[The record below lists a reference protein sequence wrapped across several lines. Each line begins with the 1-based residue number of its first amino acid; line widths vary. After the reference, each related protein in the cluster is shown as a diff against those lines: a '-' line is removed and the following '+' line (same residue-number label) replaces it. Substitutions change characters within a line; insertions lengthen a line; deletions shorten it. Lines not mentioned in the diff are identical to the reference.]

1 MNKIILFFIL
11 IAVAI
16 GSVGFWYYQKNF
28 YSKESVKLEILGP
41 ETTEMAEEI
50 EYIVK
55 YKNNG
60 NIRVENPLLIFEYP
74 KGSII
79 ENENQLRQTFGE
91 KELGNAIYPG
101 EEKIFKFKARLM
113 GKENETKTA
122 KAWLSYRPKNLK
134 AKYESETSFT
144 TQITKVP
151 LTFEF
156 DLPTKIEANKEIKF
170 RLNYFSI
177 SEYPLSDLTIKIEY
191 PNDFEFIESSP
202 KALENIEWN
211 INSLNKT
218 QGGRIEILGKLF
230 GNTGEQKLFKAKLGI
245 WENGEFTLLKQI
257 FKGVEIIEPSIFV
270 SQQINNN
277 PEYVANLGDLL
288 HYEIFFKNIGEKA
301 LTNLFLV
308 AKLEGKA
315 YDFQSI
321 KAPYGDFNTGDNS
334 IIFDWK
340 KIPELR
346 FLDGYEEGVVEFWIN
361 LKSEIDVENSKN
373 RNLCVKNKIYL
384 SEQYEFITKINT
396 RIGTKQTAF
405 YEDEVFGNTGAIPP
419 KINEPTTYT
428 VMWNLKNYY
437 NDIKNAKIKAIL
449 PPTVELTG
457 KIFPEEQET
466 KLAFD
471 SLSREIVWEIGE
483 LSAGQGILQELDSPN
498 IAFQIKF
505 IPDSSQTG
513 QIAEL
518 ISATEFSAEDIFTGQ
533 ILSASNPAISSDLP
547 DDETIS
553 EKQGII
559 EE

>member
-1 MNKIILFFIL
+1 MNKIILFFIM
-11 IAVAI
+11 IAVII
-16 GSVGFWYYQKNF
+16 GSIGFWYYQKNF
-28 YSKESVKLEILGP
+28 YSKESIKLEILGP
-41 ETTEMAEEI
+41 ETAETTEEI

-60 NIRVENPLLIFEYP
+60 NIRVEEPILIFEYP
-74 KGSII
+74 NGSIL
-79 ENENQLRQTFGE
+79 ENNAELRQTIEE
-91 KELGNAIYPG
+91 KELGSAIYPG

-113 GKENETKTA
+113 GRENEPKTA

-144 TQITKVP
+144 TQISKVP

-156 DLPTKIEANKEIKF
+156 DLPTKIEANKEIEF

-191 PNDFEFIESSP
+191 PNDFEFIESNP
-202 KALENIEWN
+202 QALENIEWN

-230 GNTGEQKLFKAKLGI
+230 GNTGEQKLFKAELGI
-245 WENGEFTLLKQI
+245 WKNGEFILLKQI

-270 SQQINNN
+270 SQQINGN
-277 PEYVANLGDLL
+277 PEYVANLGELL

-308 AKLEGKA
+308 AKLEGNA
-315 YDFQSI
+315 YDFNSI
-321 KAPYGDFNTGDNS
+321 KAPYADFNTGDNS

-340 KIPELR
+340 KIPELQ
-346 FLDGYEEGVVEFWIN
+346 FLDGFEEGVVEFWIN
-361 LKSEIDVENSKN
+361 LKPEMDIQNSKN
-373 RNLCVKNKIYL
+373 KNLSIKNKVYL
-384 SEQYEFITKINT
+384 SQQYEFATKINT
-396 RIGTKQTAF
+396 KLETKQSVF
-405 YEDEVFGNTGAIPP
+405 YEDEVFGNTGPVPP
-419 KINEPTTYT
+419 KIGEATTYT

-437 NDIKNAKIKAIL
+437 NDVKNAKIKAVL
-449 PPTVELTG
+449 PLTVELTG

-466 KLAFD
+466 KFAFD
-471 SLSREIVWEIGE
+471 PLSREIVWEIGD
-483 LSAGQGILQELDSPN
+483 LIAGQGILQELDSPN

-505 IPDSSQTG
+505 IPDSEQAEQT
-513 QIAEL
+513 AEL
-518 ISATEFSAEDIFTGQ
+518 MSATEFSAEDIFTGQ
-533 ILSASNPAISSDLP
+533 ILTVNSEAINTDLP

-553 EKQGII
+553 HEQGII
-559 EE
+559 E

>member
-1 MNKIILFFIL
+1 M
-11 IAVAI
+11 IAVVI
-16 GSVGFWYYQKNF
+16 GSIGFWYYQKNF
-28 YSKESVKLEILGP
+28 YSKESIKLEILGP
-41 ETTEMAEEI
+41 ETAEMAEEI

-60 NIRVENPLLIFEYP
+60 NIRVEEPILVFEYP
-74 KGSII
+74 NGSIT
-79 ENENQLRQTFGE
+79 ENEIKLRQTFAE
-91 KELGNAIYPG
+91 KELGSAIYPG
-101 EEKIFKFKARLM
+101 EEKVFKFKARLM

-122 KAWLSYRPKNLK
+122 KAWLSYKPKNLK

-202 KALENIEWN
+202 QSLENIEWN

-230 GNTGEQKLFKAKLGI
+230 GNTGEQKLFKAELGI
-245 WENGEFTLLKQI
+245 WKNGEFILLKQI

-270 SQQINNN
+270 SQQINDN

-288 HYEIFFKNIGEKA
+288 HYEIFFKNVGEKA

-308 AKLEGKA
+308 AKLEGGA

-321 KAPYGDFNTGDNS
+321 KAPYADFNAGDNS

-340 KIPELR
+340 KIPELQ
-346 FLDGYEEGVVEFWIN
+346 FLDAHEEGVIEFWIN
-361 LKSEIDVENSKN
+361 LKPEMDVENSKN
-373 RNLCVKNKIYL
+373 KNLSVKNKIYL
-384 SEQYEFITKINT
+384 SQQYEFITKINT
-396 RIGTKQTAF
+396 TIETQQRIF
-405 YEDEVFGNTGAIPP
+405 YEDEVFGNTGPIPP

-428 VMWNLKNYY
+428 VSWNLKNYY
-437 NDIKNAKIKAIL
+437 NDVKNAKIKAIL
-449 PPTVELTG
+449 PSTIELTG
-457 KIFPEEQET
+457 KIFPEKQET

-471 SLSREIVWEIGE
+471 PLSREIVWEIGD
-483 LSAGQGILQELDSPN
+483 LTAGQGILQDIENPN
-498 IAFQIKF
+498 ISFQIKF
-505 IPDSSQTG
+505 IPDNSQVG

-533 ILSASNPAISSDLP
+533 ILSVNSPAINTDLP
-547 DDETIS
+547 DDETVS
-553 EKQGII
+553 EEQGII
-559 EE
+559 EK